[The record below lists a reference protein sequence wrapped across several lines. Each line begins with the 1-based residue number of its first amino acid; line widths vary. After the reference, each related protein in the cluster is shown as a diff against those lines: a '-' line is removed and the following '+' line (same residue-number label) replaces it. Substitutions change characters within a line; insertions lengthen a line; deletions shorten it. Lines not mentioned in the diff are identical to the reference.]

1 MARLIDPKKK
11 VISHILTRDHNIA
24 VSGSSGVKK
33 TLQWFCNDRHPKDII
48 IVDNKESGIV
58 ETENLV
64 PIIDFDPSKE
74 DRRLQNLT
82 QYLLSFHDIED
93 VRIKLKQDWV
103 P

>member
-11 VISHILTRDHNIA
+11 FISHILTRDHNIA

-82 QYLLSFHDIED
+82 QYLSSFYGIED
-93 VRIKLKQDWV
+93 VRIK
-103 P
+103 